1 MCPLC
6 VTTAALS
13 VAGATSGAG
22 VVGLAMSK
30 WRTLRRW
37 LCRDGRR

>member
-13 VAGATSGAG
+13 VAGASSGAG
-22 VVGLAMSK
+22 MIAIAASR
-30 WRTLRRW
+30 WRTLKRW
-37 LCRDGRR
+37 FCR

>member
-6 VTTAALS
+6 ISAAALS

-22 VVGLAMSK
+22 VIAIIVTR
-30 WRTLRRW
+30 WRALKTWILR
-37 LCRDGRR
+37 